1 MERSNTFAVIR
12 YRRSVREYDP
22 RPIEAWKL
30 QLVLEAARLAP
41 SSTNSQPWRI
51 VVVTDQA
58 LKDEIAKATPVGIN
72 RHPWMN
78 GAHAILVLCSAKSGV
93 QKIAQFFG
101 KNYALVDMGIVGE
114 HIVLTA
120 AELGLGT
127 CWVGWFHKT
136 KTKQLLGIPSS
147 WEVVCLIP
155 IGYPKLIGI
164 TLDQM
169 STNYQIGALQQE
181 GEPGIG
187 NVAAKAR
194 RPIDDT
200 VFYNKMEKKADHGS

>member
-1 MERSNTFAVIR
+1 MERSNVFPAIR

-22 RPIEAWKL
+22 RPIESWKM
-30 QLVLEAARLAP
+30 QFIIEAARLAP

-51 VVVTDQA
+51 IVVTDQA
-58 LKDEIAKATPVGIN
+58 LKDEIAQATPVGIN

-78 GAHAILVLCSAKSGV
+78 TAHAIIVLCSAKSGV
-93 QKIAQFFG
+93 QKIAQFIG
-101 KNYALVDMGIVGE
+101 KNYALVDIGIVGE
-114 HIVLTA
+114 HLVLTA

-136 KTKQLLGIPSS
+136 KTKRLLHIPPS

-155 IGYPKLIGI
+155 VGYPKAEGI
-164 TLDQM
+164 KLADLSSKHQD
-169 STNYQIGALQQE
+169 GAPQQE

-194 RPIDDT
+194 RPIDET
-200 VFYNKMEKKADHGS
+200 VFINKMEKMKE